1 MKIALVYDRVNKWGG
16 AEQILLSLHEI
27 FPDAPLYTSV
37 LDYKN
42 ASWAKVF
49 NKIETSFLQKI
60 AFARSRHEYLGTF
73 MPIVFESFD
82 FSDFDLVV
90 SVTSEAGKGILVKP
104 PTKHVSIVLTPTRY
118 LWSGY
123 DIYFNNP
130 ILKFISW
137 PFVNYLK
144 KWDIIA
150 AQRPDTLV
158 AISKEVQK
166 RIKKYYKRDSK
177 IIYPPVDFK
186 KLVLLKEPNVIKK
199 DYYLLVSRLV
209 PYKKV
214 DLAINTFNKLGKK
227 LIIVGSGSSERK
239 LRMIAKKN
247 ITFLGLVNKENLT
260 RLYQEAKALIMPQ
273 EEDFGIVSVESQFFN
288 TPVISYDK
296 GGSQDTVING
306 KTGIFF
312 KKQTVDSLMSAVKE
326 FEKQEFLEQ
335 DLLTNANKFS
345 KDVFKGKILSI
356 IKENV

>member
-49 NKIETSFLQKI
+49 KKIETSFLQKI
-60 AFARSRHEYLGTF
+60 AFVRSRHEYLGTF
-73 MPIVFESFD
+73 MPIIFESFD
-82 FSDFDLVV
+82 FSNFDLVI

-104 PTKHVSIVLTPTRY
+104 PTKHISIILTPTRY

-123 DIYFNNP
+123 DIYFKNP
-130 ILKFISW
+130 ILKFVSA

-150 AQRPDTLV
+150 AQRPDKLV

-166 RIKKYYKRDSK
+166 RISKYYKRDS
-177 IIYPPVDFK
+177 IIIFPPVDLD
-186 KLVLLKEPNVIKK
+186 KLSLLKELKINKK
-199 DYYLLVSRLV
+199 DYYLVVSRLV
-209 PYKKV
+209 SYKKV
-214 DLAINTFNKLGKK
+214 DIAIKAFNKLGKK
-227 LIIVGSGSSERK
+227 LIIVGLGSSERK
-239 LRMIAKKN
+239 LKRNASKN
-247 ITFLGLVNKENLT
+247 ITFLGLINEENLA

-288 TPVISYDK
+288 TPVISYEK
-296 GGSQDTVING
+296 GGSKDTVING

-312 KKQTVDSLMSAVKE
+312 QKQTVDSLISSVKE

-335 DLLTNANKFS
+335 DLLTNAKRFS
-345 KDVFKGKILSI
+345 KDVFKGNILSI
-356 IKENV
+356 IKENE